1 MAEREEVVLTLAGT
15 HEDNDGDGSN
25 THKDHDDSVL
35 KKDGENVMLMF
46 NLSQATCCSLER
58 EKQKFSLNHL
68 QRTGELEVELE
79 LGLDQELNWE
89 QERK

>member
-1 MAEREEVVLTLAGT
+1 
-15 HEDNDGDGSN
+15 
-25 THKDHDDSVL
+25 
-35 KKDGENVMLMF
+35 MLMF

-68 QRTGELEVELE
+68 QRTGEKELE

-89 QERK
+89 